1 MSKILVTGADGFIG
15 SYFVKEL
22 DKELEL
28 LQPSIN
34 ELNLYDVQS
43 VKNFIESERPEY
55 LMHFAWNVNAGYQE
69 SSENFDLVLASLNLL
84 KYFAENGGQR
94 AVFAGSCM
102 EYDWSYGFLREDFTP
117 LRPDTFYGKCK
128 ALLYQLAS
136 EYARKVNLSFA
147 CGRIFFLYGLGEK
160 SGRLMPYLINCCKQ
174 NRTPDLKF
182 PFLKRDYMHVKDVA
196 AAFYAILKSDYNGAV
211 NIASGEAV
219 ALCDIANKI
228 AVLTGHEVLNY
239 NDYDK
244 YLDNL
249 NNLDNAPAPLVMGDN
264 NILSNIIKFR
274 PKVSWDDGLGGMIK
288 N

>member
-22 DKELEL
+22 DKDLEL

-34 ELNLYDVQS
+34 ELNLYDAQS
-43 VKNFIESERPEY
+43 VKNFIERERPEY

-84 KYFAENGGQR
+84 KYFAENGGKR

-102 EYDWSYGFLREDFTP
+102 EYDWSYGFVKEDFTP
-117 LRPDTFYGKCK
+117 LKPDTFYGKCK

-147 CGRIFFLYGLGEK
+147 CGRIFFLYGQGEK
-160 SGRLMPYLINCCKQ
+160 RERLMPHLINCYKQ
-174 NRTPDLKF
+174 NQTPDLKF
-182 PFLKRDYMHVKDVA
+182 PFLRRDYMHVKDVA
-196 AAFYAILKSDYNGAV
+196 AAFYAILKSDYNGSER
-211 NIASGEAV
+211 ISSGNAI

-228 AVLTGHEVLNY
+228 AALTGHEILNY
-239 NDYDK
+239 DLN
-244 YLDNL
+244 NL
-249 NNLDNAPAPLVMGDN
+249 NLDNAPAPLVMGDN
-264 NILSNIIKFR
+264 NILNNIIKFR
-274 PKVSWDDGLGGMIK
+274 PQVSWDEGLGEMIK
-288 N
+288 NY